1 MKIGIFGGTFD
12 PPHIGHINAC
22 KSFIKKIDLDQIY
35 VIPVF
40 LPPHKCISSNVS
52 AENRLEMTKIA
63 FSNLSN
69 RVVVSDMEIKRKGK
83 SYTAETIR
91 YFKDNGYDDIYFL
104 CGTDMILSM
113 DTWYK
118 PEYIF
123 KNSKIVY
130 ARRENDE
137 ENSILID
144 QKCREYREKYEA
156 QIILLELDVIEV
168 SSSEIRE
175 AISCK
180 EKLQNFVSKDIY
192 EYITKNKL
200 YV

>member
-22 KSFIKKIDLDQIY
+22 KSFIEKLDLDQIY

-40 LPPHKCISSNVS
+40 LPPHKRISSNVS
-52 AENRLEMTKIA
+52 AENRFEMTKIA
-63 FSNLSN
+63 FSNLAN

-130 ARRENDE
+130 ARREKDE
-137 ENSILID
+137 EISILID

-180 EKLQNFVSKDIY
+180 EKLQNFVSKDVY